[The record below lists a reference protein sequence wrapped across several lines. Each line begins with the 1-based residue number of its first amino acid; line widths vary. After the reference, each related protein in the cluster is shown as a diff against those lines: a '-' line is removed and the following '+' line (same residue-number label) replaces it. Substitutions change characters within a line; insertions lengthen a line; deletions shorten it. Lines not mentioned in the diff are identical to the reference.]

1 MITGAAF
8 ETGFQ
13 LSVVTLLLTASFFFA
28 SGNLMQVVEILCA
41 ILHEILLRR

>member
-13 LSVVTLLLTASFFFA
+13 LSVVTLLLTASFFFCQWQSYA
-28 SGNLMQVVEILCA
+28 GGRDLMC
-41 ILHEILLRR
+41 HTT